1 MWLEE
6 NGIEGIDV
14 GATIVII
21 SSRSRS
27 LVIVIA
33 EEISD
38 AQGAVPDG
46 GGGTQ

>member
-14 GATIVII
+14 GATIVI
-21 SSRSRS
+21 SSSSRS

-46 GGGTQ
+46 GGGAQ

>member
-21 SSRSRS
+21 SSS